1 MMVAS
6 TLQTHRRQIEAFQMK
21 QRRSVEETAVI
32 LAVIF
37 KRSGLGEARMGDP
50 TIRMVSGRKRLEGS
64 FRQNLKD
71 ELGEYGLEIVRF
83 DAGDQALIRVS
94 ALEAASALTAAKT
107 LTPEEMEALRAGD
120 SLDLKQLL
128 NELGEDGPEAAEEE
142 TPGGPAHQ
150 DQRYTGNGASAQT

>member
-1 MMVAS
+1 
-6 TLQTHRRQIEAFQMK
+6 MK

-37 KRSGLGEARMGDP
+37 KRSGLGEARMSDQ

-94 ALEAASALTAAKT
+94 ALEAASTVTATET
-107 LTPEEMEALRAGD
+107 LKLEEMEAIRAGD

-128 NELGEDGPEAAEEE
+128 NELGEDGQDTVEEE
-142 TPGGPAHQ
+142 TPERPAHQ
-150 DQRYTGNGASAQT
+150 DVRYTESGAAAQT